1 MAIVKMNKFT
11 LLALESNKPELL
23 EKLQAF
29 QGVQFINLQEEK
41 ESEDVLKELSKV
53 STDSSYGEYGEN
65 LSKIRFAIN
74 FIKPYLEKES
84 AVNKF
89 LKEKEEI
96 SYNDFLIKIK
106 ENSWET
112 YYKELKEK
120 EERLNEIANSVS
132 RIETEITNLKKWDKF
147 DAAFEDLETLK
158 YTSSYLGT
166 IPKIY
171 GEKLLKELSDAE
183 IPLYYEILNED
194 SVDIFLLLLINNEND
209 AYAGDLLRNMGFSM
223 YQTNCSRSPREEIRT
238 LNASLLNLIN
248 EEKNIKQSLYSY
260 ADRIQEL
267 RLAYDY
273 YNMMMIRTAVSGN
286 FLKTKKILAVSGWNT
301 EESNDKLVQLLEE
314 TLGNEYYITF
324 KEADE
329 EEMSRVPIKLENG
342 IFTSN
347 FEMITEM
354 YSLPAY
360 SEVDPTPI
368 LSVFYFVFFG
378 MMLSDAGYGLLII
391 AATSLALLKIKDKER
406 RKTFK
411 LFLFAGISTVFWGA
425 LYGSWFG
432 DLFPKYFGINI
443 PYLLDPAGSIMEVFI
458 ISLLFGVIHVFV
470 GLGMKGYMLIKAGMA
485 KDAVYDVFTWY
496 ATLTGAILM
505 IAGIG
510 GSIGKILLVGGVL
523 GLLLTQGRTSPSLGG
538 KIAMGIYG
546 VYGITG
552 YLGDIVS
559 YSRLLALGLATGF
572 IANALNLIINLVP
585 SPVKYII
592 APFLFVGLHLFNLL
606 INALGSYVHA
616 ARLQYLEFFS
626 KFYEGGGKKF
636 APFRISDE
644 FIKITK

>member
-1 MAIVKMNKFT
+1 
-11 LLALESNKPELL
+11 
-23 EKLQAF
+23 
-29 QGVQFINLQEEK
+29 
-41 ESEDVLKELSKV
+41 
-53 STDSSYGEYGEN
+53 
-65 LSKIRFAIN
+65 RFAMN

-84 AVNKF
+84 AVNAF

-96 SYNDFLIKIK
+96 SYDDFLVKIK
-106 ENSWET
+106 DSSWET

-120 EERLNEIANSVS
+120 EERLNEIANAVS
-132 RIETEITNLKKWDKF
+132 KIEMEIASLKKWGKF
-147 DAAFEDLETLK
+147 DAEFEDLKTLK

-171 GEKLLKELSDAE
+171 GEKLLKELNDTE
-183 IPLYYEILNED
+183 IPLYYEVLNED
-194 SVDIFLLLLINNEND
+194 NADIFLLLLINNEND
-209 AYAGDLLRNMGFSM
+209 AYSGDLLKSMGFSA
-223 YQTNCSRSPREEIRT
+223 YQTNCSRSPHEEIRI
-238 LNASLLNLIN
+238 LNASLLKLIN
-248 EEKNIKQSLYSY
+248 EEENIKQSLYSY
-260 ADRIQEL
+260 GDKMQEL
-267 RLAYDY
+267 RIAYEY
-273 YNMMMIRTAVSGN
+273 FNMMMNRSAAAEN
-286 FLKTKKILAVSGWNT
+286 FLKTEKIIAVSGWST
-301 EESNDKLVQLLEE
+301 EESNDKLVELIEE
-314 TLGNEYYITF
+314 TLGNQYYITF
-324 KEADE
+324 MEADE
-329 EEMSRVPIKLENG
+329 EEMARVPIKLKNG
-342 IFTSN
+342 SFSSN

-354 YSLPAY
+354 YSLPSY
-360 SEVDPTPI
+360 LEVDPTPI
-368 LSVFYFVFFG
+368 LSVFYFIFFG

-391 AATSLALLKIKDKER
+391 AATSLALFKIKDKER

-425 LYGSWFG
+425 VYGSWFG

-470 GLGMKGYMLIKAGMA
+470 GLGMKGYMLMKAGMV
-485 KDAVYDVFTWY
+485 KDAVYDVLTWY

-505 IAGIG
+505 ISGLG
-510 GSIGKILLVGGVL
+510 GSIGKIFLIGGIL

-626 KFYEGGGKKF
+626 KFYDGGGKKF
-636 APFRISDE
+636 APFKISDE